1 MQAVLISRHQDV
13 LRSVERGYGDV
24 KRPQDYLD
32 SFSAFLRENLNKIP
46 ALLV

>member
-1 MQAVLISRHQDV
+1 MDAE
-13 LRSVERGYGDV
+13 RS
-24 KRPQDYLD
+24 QDYLD